1 MQCYI
6 NRDKTVH
13 GVLDPEEYAEDLQQL
28 ALGNKEP
35 FLNLVTAAA
44 GNLLETLGISDEF
57 VVGQPKIA
65 IYPNYMV
72 IELKLSDDYE
82 LPESPDESPTAT
94 KQSVYKFSSMNDV
107 IDCCRKLHPSM
118 PGTSSLYKLDSV
130 YYLVLSGTKNDLFRN
145 VIIAGEFGEFVEV
158 YPTGLFEHAK
168 LIIED
173 TAVQDLHSL

>member
-35 FLNLVTAAA
+35 FLNLVTTAA
-44 GNLLETLGISDEF
+44 GNLLETLGIPEEF
-57 VVGQPKIA
+57 VIGQPKIA

-82 LPESPDESPTAT
+82 LPEDPTGAR
-94 KQSVYKFSSMNDV
+94 QSVFKFTSMSDV
-107 IDCCRKLHPSM
+107 IACCHRLCPKDL
-118 PGTSSLYKLDSV
+118 GATYLYKTGSA
-130 YYLVLSGTKNDLFRN
+130 YYLVMSCLEGDLLKTA
-145 VIIAGEFGEFVEV
+145 ITAGEYGEFVEV
-158 YPTGLFEHAK
+158 YPRDLIEHSK